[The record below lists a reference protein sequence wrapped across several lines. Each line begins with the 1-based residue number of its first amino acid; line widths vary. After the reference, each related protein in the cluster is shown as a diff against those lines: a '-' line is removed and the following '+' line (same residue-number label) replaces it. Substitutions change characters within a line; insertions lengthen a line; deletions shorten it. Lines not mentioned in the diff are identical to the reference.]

1 MAMMFHQ
8 TLYEKAL
15 PIHSILSFPLIM
27 HSPFLHQL
35 LAELTSPWL
44 RCITYFSMAEMY
56 YLFFKPL
63 PVGDH
68 TIDYHVI
75 RAAPGEAVENDVSHW
90 NIKGVPLIT
99 TSNACACEVV
109 IL

>member
-1 MAMMFHQ
+1 
-8 TLYEKAL
+8 
-15 PIHSILSFPLIM
+15 
-27 HSPFLHQL
+27 
-35 LAELTSPWL
+35 
-44 RCITYFSMAEMY
+44 MY

-90 NIKGVPLIT
+90 NIKVVP
-99 TSNACACEVV
+99 
-109 IL
+109 